1 MVGHDSHFFLLGRL
15 LCSGALLGL
24 AYARHGHDRRVPV
37 QELELLLQSVEGMHL
52 ALFGCTRPANLLKRS
67 LECDLFGLILLKL
80 FIVIV
85 IFGAFLGLNSVLL
98 LDLYFLRTV

>member
-1 MVGHDSHFFLLGRL
+1 MVRNDSHFFLLGRL

-85 IFGAFLGLNSVLL
+85 IFGAFFRLNSVLL